1 LAWGFRAYAY
11 KNAHKGNKLKVA
23 IAQNGIFLRLF
34 AAATRGV
41 SGLATTTEG
50 SFLADLAG
58 TAAF

>member
-1 LAWGFRAYAY
+1 M
-11 KNAHKGNKLKVA
+11 
-23 IAQNGIFLRLF
+23 AQNGIFLRLF

-58 TAAF
+58 AAAF